1 MWERRGVK
9 GGEGS
14 NLCRAGA
21 AAIAAH
27 SPRAQFGAGGSAGS
41 KLASARSPGQQRGRL
56 AAACTAST
64 VLRGPGRRE
73 GESESPGAEPGET
86 QLREGACPVQPPP
99 ALEPGSARRLPRGP
113 ESKEHRSLQ
122 PQGWSRSWR
131 EARCSAPCRGSPP
144 PANLPGLQAAA
155 AGELRAGAAQA
166 GEVSCARAA

>member
-41 KLASARSPGQQRGRL
+41 KLASTRSPGQQRGRP
-56 AAACTAST
+56 AAACTACTAST

-73 GESESPGAEPGET
+73 GESESRGRVGES
-86 QLREGACPVQPPP
+86 
-99 ALEPGSARRLPRGP
+99 GSRAR
-113 ESKEHRSLQ
+113 
-122 PQGWSRSWR
+122 
-131 EARCSAPCRGSPP
+131 
-144 PANLPGLQAAA
+144 
-155 AGELRAGAAQA
+155 
-166 GEVSCARAA
+166 